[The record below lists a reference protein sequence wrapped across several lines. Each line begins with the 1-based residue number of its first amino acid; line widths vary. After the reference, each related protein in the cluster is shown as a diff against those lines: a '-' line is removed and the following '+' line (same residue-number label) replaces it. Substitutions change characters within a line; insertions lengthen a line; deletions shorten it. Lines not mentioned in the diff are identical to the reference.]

1 MVRKASW
8 RLVGESLVYSLVAST
23 IYLVTKV
30 LVERSIEEW
39 RLITRTM
46 GVWEGLMG
54 GLIFVAVVGTIRQRP
69 PWVKFFVPWFLSTI
83 FYLFVEGRFV
93 QRESGLG
100 VFSVYQEAVLV
111 GSITLFVSWTTVTV
125 GGYFVDLFRDIRRR

>member
-8 RLVGESLVYSLVAST
+8 RLVGESLAYSLVAST

-83 FYLFVEGRFV
+83 FYLFVEGA
-93 QRESGLG
+93 GLWLVLGAG
-100 VFSVYQEAVLV
+100 VS
-111 GSITLFVSWTTVTV
+111 LFLPELLASHFLNGGFYLFFGHFVTV
-125 GGYFVDLFRDIRRR
+125 EKFPVPCISI